1 MDRQTKHEIWLLA
14 IGTIIFEVPVV
25 AVAALAIW
33 ATKIARPEALGFFFR
48 GAAMPTGSAL
58 VSRCRIADD
67 RSGII
72 GKYPGHR
79 RQVAEV
85 RFMTRNSARI
95 AAWFVVI
102 E

>member
-1 MDRQTKHEIWLLA
+1 
-14 IGTIIFEVPVV
+14 
-25 AVAALAIW
+25 
-33 ATKIARPEALGFFFR
+33 
-48 GAAMPTGSAL
+48 MPTGSAL